1 MNEHKYILQPYK
13 GISTRHQCPEC
24 GHKGEFALYIDEAG
38 QPLHSSVGR
47 CNRDQKCGYHYTP
60 ADYFKDNPD
69 EKSKD
74 DWKPAYVPVQQ
85 KPVPKIE
92 YLPVQYIPTMK
103 QIEKNNLFR
112 FFCTIFGEVK
122 SREVFERYKVG
133 TSKHWYNT
141 DGLSAVFPQID
152 VSGHL
157 RQIKVIAYNPIT
169 GKRLHKEHPA
179 EKMTS
184 KGYVLDEQQDK
195 VWFAGKS
202 LLDNYDANLVQC
214 FFGEHLLNTGNDV
227 SIVESEKTAM
237 IASLYL
243 PNTIWL
249 ATGGKNG
256 CRWTSSDVCKALKG
270 KSVFLYPDLKC
281 LQEWTE
287 KAEILK
293 SHGIKV
299 HVSRYLEERASDEDK
314 AKGLDIGDYLIKE
327 PLRNTAEKSAVQ
339 RSVEKSANVNTG
351 DSPYLSCRN
360 SAYVNTQEST
370 PLTSRN
376 SVSVSNGQDSAYLPD
391 DKNTLRT
398 IGELL
403 AYAAEIGIPKGRI
416 TVNV

>member
-13 GISTRHQCPEC
+13 GISSRHQCPAC
-24 GHKGEFALYIDEAG
+24 GHKGEFALYVDTETG
-38 QPLHSSVGR
+38 QSLHPSVGR

-60 ADYFKDNPD
+60 AEYFKDNPD
-69 EKSKD
+69 EKPKD

-85 KPVPKIE
+85 KPAPKID
-92 YLPVQYIPTMK
+92 YLPVQYIPTLK

-133 TSKHWYNT
+133 TSKHWCNA

-152 VSGHL
+152 TNGNL

-169 GKRLHKEHPA
+169 GKRLHKEHSA

-184 KGYVLDEQQDK
+184 KGYVLDVQQDK

-202 LLDNYDANLVQC
+202 LLGNYDANLVQC
-214 FFGEHLLNTGNDV
+214 FFGEHLLKTGKDV
-227 SIVESEKTAM
+227 AIVESEKTAM
-237 IASLYL
+237 IASLYF
-243 PNTIWL
+243 PNTVWL

-256 CRWTSSDVCKALKG
+256 CRWTSSDVCKVLIS

-287 KAEILK
+287 KAEMLK

-299 HVSRYLEERASDEDK
+299 HVSRYLEEHASDEDK
-314 AKGLDIGDYLIKE
+314 SNGLDIGDYLLKE
-327 PLRNTAEKSAVQ
+327 PLPTSAQNCAHLQ
-339 RSVEKSANVNTG
+339 RPAEKSANVNRG
-351 DSPYLSCRN
+351 NSPCL
-360 SAYVNTQEST
+360 NTQESA
-370 PLTSRN
+370 PLNTQNFGDLDNSRN
-376 SVSVSNGQDSAYLPD
+376 LADLPD
-391 DKNTLRT
+391 DENTLHT
-398 IGELL
+398 VGELL
-403 AYAAEIGIPKGRI
+403 AYAHEIGIPKGRI
-416 TVNV
+416 TINV

>member
-13 GISTRHQCPEC
+13 GISSRHQCPAC
-24 GHKGEFALYIDEAG
+24 GHKGEFALYVDTETG
-38 QPLHSSVGR
+38 QSLHPSVGR

-60 ADYFKDNPD
+60 AEYFKDNPD
-69 EKSKD
+69 EKPKD

-85 KPVPKIE
+85 KPAPRIE
-92 YLPVQYIPTMK
+92 YLPVQYIPTLK

-112 FFCTIFGEVK
+112 FFCTMFGEAK
-122 SREVFERYKVG
+122 SREVFEKYKVG
-133 TSKHWYNT
+133 TSKHWCNS

-152 VSGHL
+152 TNGNL

-179 EKMTS
+179 EKITS
-184 KGYVLDEQQDK
+184 TGYVLDVQQDK

-202 LLDNYDANLVQC
+202 LLGNYDANLVQC
-214 FFGEHLLNTGNDV
+214 FFGEHLLKMGNDV

-243 PNTIWL
+243 PNTVWL

-256 CRWTSSDVCKALKG
+256 CRWTSSDVCKVLAG

-287 KAEILK
+287 KAEALK

-299 HVSRYLEERASDEDK
+299 HVSQYLEEHASDDDK
-314 AKGLDIGDYLIKE
+314 SNGLDIGDYLLKE
-327 PLRNTAEKSAVQ
+327 PLPTSVQ
-339 RSVEKSANVNTG
+339 NCAHLQKPANVNTG
-351 DSPYLSCRN
+351 NPPCL
-360 SAYVNTQEST
+360 NTQESAPLNT
-370 PLTSRN
+370 PN
-376 SVSVSNGQDSAYLPD
+376 SEYLNNNRKTADFPD
-391 DKNTLRT
+391 DENSLHT

-403 AYAAEIGIPKGRI
+403 AYAHEIGIPKGQI
-416 TVNV
+416 TINI

>member
-13 GISTRHQCPEC
+13 GISSRHQCPAC
-24 GHKGEFALYIDEAG
+24 GHKGEFALYVDTVTR
-38 QPLHSSVGR
+38 QPLHLSVGR

-60 ADYFKDNPD
+60 AEYFKDNPD
-69 EKSKD
+69 EKPKD

-85 KPVPKIE
+85 KPAPRIE
-92 YLPVQYIPTMK
+92 YLPVQYIPTLK

-112 FFCTIFGEVK
+112 FFCTMFGEAK
-122 SREVFERYKVG
+122 SREVFEKYKVG
-133 TSKHWYNT
+133 TSKHWCNS

-152 VSGHL
+152 TNGNL

-179 EKMTS
+179 EKITS
-184 KGYVLDEQQDK
+184 TGYVLDVQQDK

-202 LLDNYDANLVQC
+202 LLGNYDANLVQC
-214 FFGEHLLNTGNDV
+214 FFGEHLLKMVNDV

-243 PNTIWL
+243 PNSVWL

-256 CRWTSSDVCKALKG
+256 CRWTSSDVCKVLAG

-281 LQEWTE
+281 LHEWTE
-287 KAEILK
+287 KAEALK

-299 HVSRYLEERASDEDK
+299 HVSRYLEEHASDDDK
-314 AKGLDIGDYLIKE
+314 SNGLDIGDYLLKE
-327 PLRNTAEKSAVQ
+327 PLPTSVQ
-339 RSVEKSANVNTG
+339 NCVHPQRPANVNTG
-351 DSPYLSCRN
+351 NPPCL
-360 SAYVNTQEST
+360 NTQESA
-370 PLTSRN
+370 PLNIPN
-376 SVSVSNGQDSAYLPD
+376 SGYLNNSQKTADFPD
-391 DKNTLRT
+391 DENSLHT

-403 AYAAEIGIPKGRI
+403 AYAHEIGIPKGQI
-416 TVNV
+416 TINI